1 MSKTSVARFHIG
13 QVVRHKML
21 SLRGVIFDVDAEFA
35 NSMEWYE
42 ALPADTR
49 PPKDQPFYRLF
60 AENVDTEY
68 MAYLSEQDLL
78 PDTSG
83 KPVRHSD
90 LEAFFDRDE
99 GGTSYRRRDIPL
111 N

>member
-1 MSKTSVARFHIG
+1 
-13 QVVRHKML
+13 ML

-35 NSMEWYE
+35 NSVEWYD

-49 PPKDQPFYRLF
+49 PAKDQPFYRLF
-60 AENVDTEY
+60 AENVDAEY

-83 KPVRHSD
+83 RPVRHSD
-90 LEAFFDRDE
+90 LEDFFEYDE
-99 GGTSYRRRDIPL
+99 TGSSYRRRNMPL